1 MELQTQTAFVSNA
14 IPTSISS
21 CHRAPAQQTRPALKK
36 DDRWSDFDEV
46 LNLLHYDGEISD
58 DDNNSLYWR
67 RRVKAGQS
75 VLRMGQPYEG
85 LYVVR
90 FGALKTV
97 MTQADGTENVLA
109 FPMKGNLVGFDGI
122 CKAKYL
128 TDVIALTDCDLIKL
142 PETALFSPGQQ
153 GGSDLERVAYWAIS
167 REMAN
172 EQAGASASRS
182 VKSEVRVAR
191 FLRIQSDRFAAMGYS
206 PRRFTLPMT
215 RRDIGSHLN
224 VTLESVSR
232 AFSAMNDLGI
242 ISINRRD
249 IEILSF
255 DALQRFENQG
265 RLSS

>member
-1 MELQTQTAFVSNA
+1 MELQTHIA
-14 IPTSISS
+14 SISTPIPNS
-21 CHRAPAQQTRPALKK
+21 FPARHRTPAAESKPTLKK

-46 LNLLHYDGEISD
+46 LNLLRYDGELSD
-58 DDNNSLYWR
+58 DENSSLYWR
-67 RRVKAGQS
+67 RRVKTGQS
-75 VLRMGQPYEG
+75 VLRMGQAYEG

-97 MTQADGTENVLA
+97 MTQVDGSENMLA

-167 REMAN
+167 RDMAN
-172 EQAGASASRS
+172 EQAGAAASRS

-232 AFSAMNDLGI
+232 AFSAMDDLGI
-242 ISINRRD
+242 IAIDRRD
-249 IEILSF
+249 IEI
-255 DALQRFENQG
+255 FESVVTNNTADQ
-265 RLSS
+265 